1 VCYARSRDS
10 QIGYLEYID
19 EEYNSKRLE
28 NIVEDVTGI
37 INAKLV
43 SISTQ
48 NYDPR
53 GASVVGLTNEEKS
66 IAQAEQKSALAHER
80 TQQQFEALP
89 AT

>member
-48 NYDPR
+48 DYDPR
-53 GASVVGLTNEEKS
+53 VQVSLALSTKRIPLHKRSKNPRSLTNGLS
-66 IAQAEQKSALAHER
+66 NN
-80 TQQQFEALP
+80 
-89 AT
+89 